1 MRGQDD
7 DGKLGV
13 MLVKLHNGF
22 KTVHLWHLKIH
33 QDHLG
38 PPSFNGGECLCT
50 ILGRGYD
57 FKGWVAFKESTKR
70 IEKGRRIVY
79 R

>member
-1 MRGQDD
+1 MRSKDD
-7 DGKLGV
+7 DGELGV
-13 MLVKLHNGF
+13 MLMKLHSSF

-33 QDHLG
+33 QDYLRA
-38 PPSFNGGECLCT
+38 PQFNGGECLFT

-57 FKGWVAFKESTKR
+57 FKDWVAFKESTKR
-70 IEKGRRIVY
+70 IQEGRRIIY

>member
-7 DGKLGV
+7 DGELGV
-13 MLVKLHNGF
+13 MLMKLHSSF

-33 QDHLG
+33 QDDVRA
-38 PPSFNGGECLCT
+38 PPFNGGERLFT

-57 FKGWVAFKESTKR
+57 FKGWVAFKELTKR
-70 IEKGRRIVY
+70 I
-79 R
+79 